1 MSKYSF
7 IIALLTL
14 FALTCSNNSTVEEST
29 EASYELSLE
38 RSESLIQLEVD
49 SVTSNISDFLTYY
62 DDNKN
67 SSGYLFSIN
76 TFINELQIYD
86 LDEEKLIQSIP
97 VEMNGE
103 RGVGPFKGVHVKD
116 FENILLFP
124 NEDNRV
130 YIIDTT
136 GTKFQK
142 VEYDQPIGYNN
153 AMISSL
159 FFSASPLYRDNQLI
173 VKTLYLGD
181 YRTISNSELA
191 KKHTSY
197 AIDMNS
203 GKSRMLPH
211 FFPGD
216 YFKYGNRHFEFS
228 VAHSDKRIV
237 YSFFGD
243 HNLYYATEMDAPL
256 TKVDA
261 PSKFLKKQLDVFPA
275 NGNRVER
282 AKYFS
287 ASGHYGNLLY
297 DKYRKVYY
305 RFCYPEV
312 DLNKMP
318 ALLENIQFPKKFSVM
333 ILNEQLNIV
342 SETLFDKNSELV
354 PKNAFV
360 GKKGLYMSV
369 NHPESKLNDEGRF
382 SFSLLTLKE
391 PGAVSSEL
399 SYNQK

>member
-7 IIALLTL
+7 TIALLAI
-14 FALTCSNNSTVEEST
+14 FALACSDKSMVEEST
-29 EASYELSLE
+29 EASYDLSLE

-49 SVTSNISDFLTYY
+49 SVTSNVSDFLTYY
-62 DDNKN
+62 DDNQ
-67 SSGYLFSIN
+67 SGSGYLFSIN
-76 TFINELQIYD
+76 TFINELQIFD
-86 LDEEKLIQSIP
+86 LNQEKLIQSIP

-153 AMISSL
+153 AMISSS
-159 FFSASPLYRDNQLI
+159 FFSASPLYTDNKLV
-173 VKTLYLGD
+173 VKTLYQGN
-181 YRTISNSELA
+181 YRSISNRELA
-191 KKHTSY
+191 KKHTAY
-197 AIDMNS
+197 AIDMNT
-203 GKSRMLPH
+203 GQTEMLPH
-211 FFPGD
+211 FFPDD
-216 YFKYGNRHFEFS
+216 YFKEGMKHFEFS
-228 VAHSDKRIV
+228 AVHSDKGAV

-243 HNLYYATEMDAPL
+243 HHLYFSARVDAPL
-256 TKVDA
+256 TKVSA
-261 PSKFLKKQLDVFPA
+261 PSKFLKKELDIFPA
-275 NGNRVER
+275 NGGGAER
-282 AKYFS
+282 GKYFS
-287 ASGHYGNLLY
+287 TSDHYGNLLY

-305 RFCYPEV
+305 RFCYPEL
-312 DLNKMP
+312 DITDIQ
-318 ALLENIQFPKKFSVM
+318 ALRQNIQFPTKFTVM
-333 ILNEQLNIV
+333 ILDEALNIIG
-342 SETLFDKNSELV
+342 ETMFDKNSELV